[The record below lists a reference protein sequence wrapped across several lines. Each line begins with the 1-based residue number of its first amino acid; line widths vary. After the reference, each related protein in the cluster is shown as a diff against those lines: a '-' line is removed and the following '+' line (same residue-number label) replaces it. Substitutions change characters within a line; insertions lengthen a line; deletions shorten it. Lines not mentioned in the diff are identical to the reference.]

1 MSAPNQSTALQ
12 LMRTQRVQPI
22 ASADPHAIAR
32 HAADVVPSAFHV
44 RFPWASLDAIY
55 GPLLPGSLH
64 IVSARTGAGKTLFVR
79 NWLHAL
85 CITTEPQSV
94 AYFPT
99 ETPAEE
105 VLRGI
110 VCAELGVNPVA
121 VTRDDWTHVP
131 GGRDGFYASCL
142 EWSKFLFQSPSPL
155 QAPRLLLFDHP
166 RPSVSEIYVTMASAA
181 EQGCRMVIV
190 DHLLRLNLGDGS
202 QMFQEV
208 TAGVRA
214 LKMAAQE
221 LGICVVVTSQ
231 QSRQPGGDRLT
242 WFAPPDLQALKGA
255 GTIEEEADGVLFLHR
270 LLKDTLTPKDETAVR
285 KGLVPLQEVV
295 APNLMGA
302 AIGKHR
308 LDGGRTGAA
317 TRLWIEHGRVTD
329 LPANER
335 LAWEQA
341 QHAIR
346 TA

>member
-1 MSAPNQSTALQ
+1 MTTSLTVLGDSRLRA
-12 LMRTQRVQPI
+12 I
-22 ASADPHAIAR
+22 AGADPHAIAR
-32 HAADVVPSAFHV
+32 HAADIVPKAFHV
-44 RFPWASLDAIY
+44 RFPWASLDTLY

-85 CITTEPQSV
+85 ATAAEPCPV

-110 VCAELGVNPVA
+110 VCAELGLNPVA
-121 VTRDDWTHVP
+121 VTRDDWSGLD
-131 GGRDGFYASCL
+131 GGRDRFYETCL
-142 EWSKFLFQSPSPL
+142 EWAKFLFQSGSVL
-155 QAPRLLLFDHP
+155 SSPRLDLYDHP
-166 RPSVSEIYVTMASAA
+166 RPTVGEVWKTLVEASEK
-181 EQGCRMVIV
+181 GCRIAII

-208 TAGVRA
+208 TAGIRA
-214 LKMAAQE
+214 LKMCAQE
-221 LGICVVVTSQ
+221 LGLAIVVTSQ
-231 QSRQPGGDRLT
+231 QSRQPGGDRLA

-270 LLKDTLTPKDETAVR
+270 CLRDDLDGKTEAGVR
-285 KGLVPLQEVV
+285 KGTIPLQTVI
-295 APNLMGA
+295 APNVMGA

-317 TRLWIEHGRVTD
+317 CRLWVEHGRVAD
-329 LPANER
+329 LPPDMAR
-335 LAWEQA
+335 AWESA

-346 TA
+346 TG